1 MVWAGI
7 TVVVLFCVAFV
18 ITYLITATPG
28 KGGFLDP
35 GYRAQMSKIP
45 NTLITVAAYVSV
57 LTDIY
62 TMIIPMHQIPKL
74 GLSYKRKWGISFIF
88 LTGAV
93 ATVAGIINLVFRM
106 SKTIMDFS
114 DITWAGSYPLMTSVC
129 ENNLGLVC
137 VSMPVVLALFV
148 GRLTAFGQ
156 SLGSWVNLR
165 KAQRHGAGDS
175 ASNLS
180 PSDGNESAPE
190 SAPELPEGRNLDPRL
205 GGMRKFIRNLNRSR
219 VDNNTTVASTFNDL
233 TSADLSYHVQLKN
246 LHPSHSVKSEKL
258 GRGLR
263 TEVAMDLVLQWG

>member
-93 ATVAGIINLVFRM
+93 
-106 SKTIMDFS
+106 
-114 DITWAGSYPLMTSVC
+114 VC

-258 GRGLR
+258 G
-263 TEVAMDLVLQWG
+263 